1 MNDRP
6 TGVELLRAVERF
18 LEQEVVPR
26 LDGPRRYHARVAAN
40 LVAIVAKEIETEEA
54 QLQSEWERLGVLLG
68 LREERPSLRDA
79 LREAVR
85 ERTQALA
92 ARIRRGDADR
102 GAWRDDLIAHLRRTI
117 ADKLAVSKPPR
128 VTREE
133 SV

>member
-1 MNDRP
+1 VNDRP

>member
-40 LVAIVAKEIETEEA
+40 VVAIVAKEIETEEA
-54 QLQSEWERLGVLLG
+54 QLQSEWERLGALLG
-68 LREERPSLRDA
+68 LREQQPALRHA

-102 GAWRDDLIAHLRRTI
+102 GAWRDELIAHLRRTV
-117 ADKLAVSKPPR
+117 ADKLVVSKPPR
-128 VTREE
+128 ISREE
-133 SV
+133 SP